1 MRELKKIFYEIDNA
15 ENEDILGLLEEQM
28 KDAAY
33 TKLFWEQRKVAVNAE
48 GDPLQ
53 REKARLKCRAIARE
67 YNATIPV
74 KKGIQRFTA
83 PYGFT
88 GIQISAYAKVGKG
101 CTILPNVVIGS
112 NTFVDS
118 AGQGFPTIGENV
130 FIGAGAMIVGNVY
143 VGDNVRIGANTV
155 VTKDIPDNTTVVSSE
170 MKVIQRDAPLDTR
183 YVLDSRYRKQ
193 LEEE

>member
-1 MRELKKIFYEIDNA
+1 MTSMEKIFYEIDNA
-15 ENEDILGLLEEQM
+15 ESEDDLNLLEEQM
-28 KDAAY
+28 KDATW
-33 TKLFWEQRKVAVNAE
+33 TKLFWELRKVAVTKENE
-48 GDPLQ
+48 PED

-67 YNATIPV
+67 HNATIPV
-74 KKGIQRFTA
+74 KKAIQRFSA

-118 AGQGFPTIGENV
+118 EGQGFPTIGENV

-155 VTKDIPDNTTVVSSE
+155 VTKDIPDNTTVVSAE

-183 YVLDSRYRKQ
+183 FVLDSRYRKQ
-193 LEEE
+193 LDEE

>member
-1 MRELKKIFYEIDNA
+1 MTSMEKIFYEIDNA
-15 ENEDILGLLEEQM
+15 ESEDDLKLLEEQM
-28 KDAAY
+28 KDATW
-33 TKLFWEQRKVAVNAE
+33 TKLFWELRKVAVTKENE
-48 GDPLQ
+48 PED

-74 KKGIQRFTA
+74 KKAIQRFSA

-118 AGQGFPTIGENV
+118 EGQGFPTIGENV
-130 FIGAGAMIVGNVY
+130 FIGAGAMIIGNVY

-155 VTKDIPDNTTVVSSE
+155 VTKDIPDNTTVVSPE
-170 MKVIQRDAPLDTR
+170 MKVIERDAPLDTR
-183 YVLDSRYRKQ
+183 FVLDSRYRKQ
-193 LEEE
+193 LVEE